1 MAIKRT
7 AYSCDFKC
15 GKKVVLSKKS
25 MEDHE
30 TRCFH
35 NPEKKACASCKFF
48 DKFSDGNGLEG
59 TSMNE
64 EWVAL
69 LCNAPE
75 IGEEIDSMTFN
86 CEFHEPK

>member
-15 GKKVVLSKKS
+15 GQKVILSKKS

-30 TRCFH
+30 SRCFH
-35 NPEKKACASCKFF
+35 NPEKKACASCKH
-48 DKFSDGNGLEG
+48 FSIQSDDNGMIG
-59 TSMNE
+59 TPFNE
-64 EWVAL
+64 EWSWLDCA
-69 LCNAPE
+69 AQE
-75 IGEEIDSMTFN
+75 IELDKRVVN